1 MEPSTHT
8 AICVRFDSQDHYREL
23 VNDTHA
29 FRAHLLATHNEHPE
43 LFPYDFDTFHFHSM
57 RTRVRLDLP
66 IRRLRIPSTREV
78 FAIRP
83 SFLMP
88 GAIGT
93 TDDFAHP
100 LNLKRWAVPN
110 EVLAQIFERDPKVYE
125 RAMRALGTFP
135 ILTTLFS
142 CATLVPQDLVAD
154 EKFTRLEGERA
165 YIATTAA
172 CGALLGAELVESSSS
187 KHLHEGYSVVLEQA
201 RALNPEYRP
210 RSVCL
215 DGFESSK
222 KAWKAVCGSV
232 TVVLCYLHSVLA
244 LYKAAG
250 IHLREQVCKRAWEVY
265 AAESKASFSQ
275 RLRRFD
281 EWANQK
287 LGPGRFEDKVRA
299 RVAKM
304 KAKRDEFTVSYEV
317 KGAHRTSNMVDR
329 VMCIQARHLSAQ
341 RHMRGHLST
350 AQATVRA
357 HANVWN
363 FHEYAPRTR
372 RKPGNKERCSPFHD
386 INGFCYADN
395 WLENLLIAGY
405 AGARRVHEAAS

>member
-8 AICVRFDSQDHYREL
+8 AICVRFDSQDHYRRI

-29 FRAHLLATHNEHPE
+29 FRAHLLAIHRDHPE
-43 LFPYDFDTFHFHSM
+43 LFPHDFDTFHFHSI
-57 RTRVRLDLP
+57 RHRSRVDLSIRRVRLPASRQVL
-66 IRRLRIPSTREV
+66 
-78 FAIRP
+78 AIRP

-93 TDDFAHP
+93 TDEFAHP
-100 LNLKRWAVPN
+100 LDLKRWAVPN
-110 EVLAQIFERDPKVYE
+110 EALARIFGRDPKVYE

-135 ILTTLFS
+135 ILATLFS
-142 CATLVPQDLVAD
+142 CAKLLPEDLVAD
-154 EKFTRLEGERA
+154 EKFTRLDGERV

-172 CGALLGAELVESSSS
+172 CGALLGAELVESLSAQD
-187 KHLHEGYSVVLEQA
+187 LQNAYSIVLEQA
-201 RALNPEYRP
+201 QALDPEYQP

-232 TVVLCYLHSVLA
+232 TVVLCYLHSVLT

-250 IHLREQVCKRAWEVY
+250 RHLREEVCKRAWEVY

-281 EWANQK
+281 EWARDK
-287 LGPGRFEDKVRA
+287 LGEGKFEDKVRA
-299 RVAKM
+299 RIAKM
-304 KAKRDEFTVSYEV
+304 KAKRVGFTVSYEV
-317 KGAHRTSNMVDR
+317 EGAHRTSNMVDR

-363 FHEYAPRTR
+363 FHEYTPRTR
-372 RKPGNKERCSPFHD
+372 RKPGNKERHSPFHD

-405 AGARRVHEAAS
+405 AGARRTRVAAS

>member
-8 AICVRFDSQDHYREL
+8 AICVRFDSQEHDRQI

-29 FRAHLLATHNEHPE
+29 FRAHLLSVQHDHPE
-43 LFPYDFDTFHFHSM
+43 LFPHDFETFHFHSM
-57 RTRVRLDLP
+57 RHRCRVDLP
-66 IRRLRIPSTREV
+66 IRRVHLPQTRQV

-83 SFLMP
+83 SLLMP

-93 TDDFAHP
+93 TDEFAHP

-110 EVLAQIFERDPKVYE
+110 DALSQTFGRDPKVYE

-135 ILTTLFS
+135 IVATLFTR
-142 CATLVPQDLVAD
+142 AEQLPEHLVAD
-154 EKFTRLEGERA
+154 EKFTRLDGQRT

-172 CGALLGAELVESSSS
+172 RGAILGAELVGSSSDQD
-187 KHLHEGYSVVLEQA
+187 LEQAYSVVLEQA
-201 RALNPEYRP
+201 RVLKPDYAPA
-210 RSVCL
+210 SVCL
-215 DGFESSK
+215 DGFEASK
-222 KAWKAVCGSV
+222 KAWGSWCGSV

-250 IHLREQVCKRAWEVY
+250 RHLREQVCKRAWEVY

-281 EWANQK
+281 EWAQEK
-287 LGPGRFEDKVRA
+287 LGAGKFEDKVRA

-304 KAKRDEFTVSYEV
+304 RAKRDEFTVSYGV
-317 KGAHRTSNMVDR
+317 TGAHRTSNMVDR

-341 RHMRGHLST
+341 RNMRGRLET
-350 AQATVRA
+350 ARVTVRA

-363 FHEYAPRTR
+363 FHEYAQRTR
-372 RKPGNKERCSPFHD
+372 RVPGNQERH
-386 INGFCYADN
+386 
-395 WLENLLIAGY
+395 
-405 AGARRVHEAAS
+405 